1 MGKSAN
7 RRIRSRMRRAARR
20 LSQGERSRG
29 QLRVEQLEPRLLLS
43 GTDLRTML
51 ANEGLLHFVSGA
63 TTGAE
68 RTGWI
73 DQRHPVTGNL
83 DLNALPSDPI
93 NNEINHS
100 SLKDNELGYDRS
112 DNYLHVDN
120 KYVNANFVNV
130 FQTSLREASPQ
141 IARDYNYANQLWA
154 QAGLSVFNVG
164 TKIADWTASGDPTA
178 PFNADERSLI
188 QGLPG
193 DRNADP
199 TVVNNYYA
207 WQGDKSGE
215 GTYYGGVALP
225 KFFSS
230 SSSGFMVFDEART
243 DAFAHEL
250 GHFILNNWAFLKEP
264 AKGVASDLDVH
275 SPRASD
281 LMTDGGPKPTPTSL
295 KQGGQSTAFLNS
307 PVGFA
312 GTITDQTLAIYNT
325 TPETL
330 SPTPPTT
337 YFVQQNTSNDST
349 YGDHIDFHWVEDNRK
364 LSGVNHSDD
373 GTFNFIHRRPDL
385 KQGTEPMQ
393 WGVGTLSP
401 PPVTAGH
408 DLGSWLSGG
417 ESVLSLG
424 AFTGPTS
431 AGTFNVVDV
440 FSQVAKYSDNDLYQK
455 NITSENFRR
464 AAALDYE
471 VSFSADGSTW
481 HEGRI
486 AEVFDDGWT
495 MASTADDY
503 VARWWSP
510 VAAKHVR
517 VEALGGKNDGNTQI
531 DAIVAG
537 TVPNAITGT
546 VFQESD
552 SNAPN
557 GILDSDD
564 PRLRN
569 WRVTLDHLTDN
580 SKDREVHTDQH
591 GRFAFTD
598 VDSGAGNYQIVVDQ
612 PEGTLFTLQN
622 VVGDDTDSD
631 VNGLGVSNTLTV
643 PATGSIVVNAGTI
656 DTSDLKRKEVKNLL
670 ELLGQSVDVS
680 SGQSTEGGSSGSLE
694 AGLGALL
701 VSTSS
706 LPDIPFL
713 EDLTLTDIVDV
724 TGLVADIVAGLNAPI
739 VLEADTTPGGVVL
752 SNDAVLAIS
761 VDGAAVSIARIDAS
775 LTTDNTTTADL
786 ASDLDVALSLAGFGG
801 ELNATVLDD
810 GRLAIESDPNFKIES
825 LAVSTLALTG
835 TAGSIDPDVTEYGQL
850 DTTSGP
856 LTNFT
861 IDVAFEQRD
870 VNGNLLSP
878 TTQQYII
885 PKIGTVPPGTTE
897 VPFAFTQDNAT
908 LQDLADDLNASFL
921 TAEDPTTALNP
932 LTSLVAVV
940 DPGADPNI
948 TTDDRLTL
956 IATDPTV
963 AAINIVANGERLGFS
978 SSAGVSLATNANS
991 AVTALG
997 FGLTAPPASASQGKR
1012 VVAEPGFFS
1021 VDSFVDAVVDQLYA
1035 VSNLPLPDDFDPNP
1049 TYNSTTDTL
1058 EFNFALSHV
1067 FSNVVE
1073 LDMFEGI
1080 DLGSLLGTLEVAALA
1095 DAELSVQADLDFRV
1109 GFKLGA
1115 LGGSF
1120 NINGATLLSQLNAG
1134 DGVDLLVGM
1143 TADTLTAQNGQI
1155 GHDVTPTFT
1164 FHREGG
1170 DVTTVQVTL
1179 PKNAIPSQ
1187 SSLPADQRTPNT
1199 SDNST
1204 FTQLVDDLNRL
1215 FSQTTD
1221 EHPLSNGRMLSDV
1234 IEARVF
1240 ESVDFGGNITRKV
1253 MLQAIDPTVLKM
1265 SVANADLLGFTGAV
1279 DSHFSDLSFAL
1290 SNGGKFEV
1298 NLDGAEDLADVKQL
1312 IEAASVFSSS
1322 QRVQVNINTT
1332 TDVIDLV
1339 DLTLG
1344 PNRFTVIPA
1353 VAATRVEQQT
1363 PSPTSFETTS
1373 SLQSRAGLGLGILGD
1388 ERDIDVN
1395 NDNQLDAA
1403 DDDNIIEGKS
1413 LHGLGTLDR
1422 VYIVEQA
1429 SGQAADHK
1437 HIKLTATVESD
1448 VDVTA
1453 ALGEI
1458 ALDIATTDDDP
1469 LSFTV
1474 TADIHLTD
1482 PDSSGEIY
1490 MSEFTLDNLPTIV
1503 GVPMFAAEGSGTVE
1517 IAVNVFDATDA
1528 LDLSALFGET
1538 EPTVSL
1544 SFAFDSGSGTF
1555 KFTPDTNF
1563 DTLVDNFKDL
1573 GIEDIVGL
1581 LKKFVDELKEN
1592 PDLDFLNKEIPIL
1605 DGSLN
1610 DVIDFAD
1617 GVFDA
1622 ANRLLSGI
1630 DLDDLVDIEAARLA
1644 VETAVS
1650 NLGISVEQRD
1660 QVLRQLQVLRRVAQ
1674 TPDQDQLVDENNVP
1688 TDYLDRLPARLLSA
1702 TAQLGKLIKRH
1713 IPDTADGYGDLIDTF
1728 KDMLAHVPALNSLQD
1743 RLAKAL
1749 EDAIND
1755 AIKTPTGSPLTVNVT
1770 LEFADFDGVTTTAA
1784 DREDRMLVMGIELSA
1799 PKLLQKTFEPEVP
1812 LTAEF
1817 GPVNF
1822 ELDAELDV
1830 VAGGTISVGLAIDP
1844 RKTVDNDR
1852 FFLIVDNSPLSVPV
1866 TGIDLGVGLE
1876 SQATGQVG
1884 FGSIGLIS
1892 ADAEFTILDAVQ
1904 QVETAPTSL
1913 TIPLQGAPV
1922 YYRGD
1927 SAFNDDGRSMIV
1939 VVKPITGS
1947 PEVLS
1952 FSDGDYLIDYTG
1964 TPTLQIVNSN
1974 IDIVGGDAMEIV
1986 IEYQTTTGHPTLNV
2000 PGPSVDSS
2008 DNSLMRPMVHPAGVE
2023 FAFTPNAALSN
2034 AIGAVAFGD
2043 LASLTTVTADIH
2055 GLVLGSIDG
2064 HFLNNDVEN
2073 ALVVVASLNHLLQPQ
2088 ITFDPTALGELFHV
2102 DFDLKTIVA
2111 GIDKLLEEIEASIM
2125 EASGELPLAGDGL
2138 DMEESFI
2145 GKLRANFTQPLL
2157 DLLCNTGGTLE
2168 DIELQ
2173 IEQFIFDKL
2182 GPGGLKILKDVEGPA
2197 GVDLGDVDV
2206 TLTPDKFEIDVTLG
2220 GRDEFI
2226 LDFNFGPTF
2235 PLQGD
2240 GGLLFGYD
2248 FMVELE
2254 VGVSRTDGFYFVD
2267 QTNKEIMLDIGASL
2281 VVDQSNP
2288 SNPIPT
2294 SLELDLFGL
2303 KLSATDVLDG
2313 ANSGTYVTGMLNID
2327 LTDGNT
2333 DGIIT
2338 TSELTSRPFTEVF
2351 VADMT
2356 AMAEVNLKLAAGIND
2371 NLPSIET
2378 DLFVGTETSSVQGP
2392 WVATL
2397 DSGTT
2402 GNYQFTTTDLTI
2414 KFVDLGINLGD
2425 FLSKHLG
2432 SVVRS
2437 VDRYI
2442 EPIKPVVELLRSEVP
2457 GASELSKAAGN
2468 GPVYFIDLAFAKNP
2482 SRAAQA
2488 RDFLDTVAGIINVI
2502 DSLSGIGPDD
2512 NLFVTLLSEHY
2523 VLGAP
2528 GALVGPQSDF
2538 YFQDGL
2544 IHASDQQAASQ
2555 IANLG
2560 GGLVNGLQNV
2570 QGKLNGLLEQLNDI
2584 GVQIHLIETPSNI
2597 VNLLMGQP
2605 FDVVSWDLPRFELPF
2620 TFEAEFPVIPVPKIN
2635 VRIGLDAEIFADLSV
2650 GYDSHG
2656 LETGNFFHGFYLGDR
2671 EDVFV
2676 GADIDEFGLG
2686 LGVRLAALLDLLV
2699 VKAGVEG
2706 EIRADILANFRDQDD
2721 DGKLHAD
2728 EIASIIRHD
2737 GIECLFDLRGEVTAI
2752 VRAVWEFTITGST
2765 GSKEFINE
2773 LLFSFHNECPK
2784 FETGHVSEGETLPG
2798 IDSGVIALDSS
2809 FADFNTAGTLVLHA
2823 GPFADQ
2829 RGPGASSDTSEA
2841 FEVEELAPGVYAVRV
2856 LGLES
2861 RYSGVKRIYFS
2872 GGVGNDRLELI
2883 DVTVPVAAFGGAGDD
2898 VLHGTAEI
2906 DYLNGGA
2913 GNDEIFG
2920 RGETDYIF
2928 GGSGDDLIFG
2938 DLETGN
2944 TDTGLWGIGA
2954 GDVIDAG
2961 AGRDIIYAGDGGDLV
2976 MGGAGNDDI
2985 YADLKEPGVNA
2996 STPGMD
3002 IVHAGS
3008 GDDIVFGGDLK
3019 DMLFGDAGRDLLFG
3033 EDGDDEIQG
3042 GTGPD
3047 LLVGH
3052 LGDDMLLGGSGID
3065 VIVGGLGSD
3074 QLFGGRGND
3083 LLAGG
3088 LATKNNGMRTA
3099 IDDVLQD
3106 APLLQALV
3114 DGEAALSA
3122 SADGDDTLW
3131 GEEDHDLLMGD
3142 SGSDHLF
3149 GGWGNDVI
3157 IGHRIGDISST
3168 HVEYIEGGPDDDF
3181 ICGTDGVDEI
3191 YGGTAD
3197 AGLAHI
3203 LASSPGTP
3211 SAGGFEME
3219 DCESEF
3225 VTVQLPPTNSSI
3237 SGVKFNDLDG
3247 DGLQGTG
3254 EALLAGWTIHLLDP
3268 DGEIIDSALTDDDG
3282 IYTFAALS
3290 PGDYSLSEEQQP
3302 DWVQTTVDPALTLLE
3317 GEDVAGFDFGN
3328 RFNGAAIRGQKWHD
3342 LNGNGEF
3349 DLGEP
3354 GLDNWLIEL
3363 LDEQGN
3369 VIASTITAGIDLDGS
3384 GSDNI
3389 DNDGDDNPL
3398 DNTDDAFT
3406 IDEYDERFTPN
3417 ERGFY
3422 EFTNLPSGNYA
3433 VREVPLNDWIQ
3444 SSPVLADPGGFRFL
3458 ADDGFSATRSH
3469 AFSSVTGPITS
3480 LAVTLDIEHP
3490 HRSDLNVDL
3499 VSPSGTRINL
3509 FAGVGGNVQDF
3520 SAITLADNLAFPL
3533 IDDISSNPAAL
3544 GYRPQQALANLLSEE
3559 ASGLWVLEIRDEF
3572 EGEAGRL
3579 NDWSLVINGQPPTV
3593 GGEPN
3598 LYQPGDAAAVLLS
3611 VAAGEIETQ
3620 NFGNFRAA
3628 TIEGTKFADLN
3639 GNGQWD
3645 VGPAGAEPGLAGVTI
3660 YADLND
3666 NGQHD
3671 LGEPQ
3676 TITQL
3681 DDPSTLEIDE
3691 TGQYVLDPLPP
3702 GDYVIREVVSNGYQ
3716 QTFPDPMGPLTGGY
3730 EVEISSG
3737 AFVDKLDFGNAPP
3750 ASVHGEKWLDE
3761 NGNGVRDENERGL
3774 NGVVVYADIN
3784 NNGQLDDDEPRAV
3797 THSLA
3802 TAVPLQGDY
3811 NNDGLVDPA
3820 DYTLW
3825 RDTLGSTTNLAAD
3838 GDGDQDVDGDDYAIW
3853 ANNLGRSFSIAV
3865 SDGHYWLTEVPSGSE
3880 VAIREVTTEG
3890 LQPTFPIDGAHYLQ
3904 LTIGERREGV
3914 DFGNAPAATIHG
3926 TKWRDDNG
3934 DGVRD
3939 DNEPG
3944 LDGVV
3949 IYADL
3954 NNNQKLDA
3962 GEPSTVTMTLPNSAD
3977 YNGDGSI
3984 DAGDYAVWRDSLGS
3998 QTNLAAD
4005 GNANGVIDEGDYR
4018 HWMEQYGQAS
4028 LGGASLTGATG
4039 PGHFWFEVPP
4049 GTTIIREV
4057 LPDGSTVTFPGPG
4070 FYTLQ
4075 LAPGETIDGIDFGNQ
4090 PGEQEGSIA
4099 GIKVF
4104 DENSNGIPDPA
4115 AGDFPMPNVTIY
4127 VDINGDGMHQLATE
4141 PSDVTDQN
4149 GQYLILGVPVGT
4161 WQVREIVP
4169 AGHVQ
4174 VFPTAPPYHTVT
4186 VNPGQ
4191 AVTGVD
4197 FANFG
4202 GAASGGVAFGV
4213 GSGAPSALVALW
4225 DFENNL
4231 FDTAANYLE
4240 NVGTFSDDLT
4250 DVPSPP
4256 GVSYTPGYVGTAAA
4270 NISAQTRLGTTITGD
4285 LSLDDFTIEGYVSPR
4300 RSGTIVETV
4309 DLSGNS
4315 VDFRLIWDA
4324 GFQEVRLDLVTSGGT
4339 ISSTPAPMPSGGV
4352 WTHFAIVGD
4361 LEGATGMLSLT
4372 MYIDGMFV
4380 DTISDFDFTG
4390 ISGEDRLR
4398 FGTAGFEGNL
4408 DKVALWNETLL
4419 GGDIALHAQNPEDCY
4434 GLTTNNPQTGEIH
4447 GLKWDDKNGDGRL
4460 DAGETGIAGV
4470 EIYVDLNDNGV
4481 RDPGE
4486 PFTTT
4491 MVDDP
4496 TTPNTDETGM
4506 YWLTGLQPGQI
4517 VVREVS
4523 PTGFSQTFPSPVGPN
4538 LLDDPS
4544 LELAM
4549 SGTQGH
4555 PGLWS
4560 MIGNAQY
4567 QQGSFASYP
4576 GSPTEI
4582 GAWLRGFEG
4591 SAASPA
4597 LAGVFQTVAATPG
4610 ESYSV
4615 SAWYREDDVYQ
4626 ADATLLM
4633 VQFIDAAGNEIA
4645 RDSLDIGALTPGD
4658 GMWYQYEICATVPAG
4673 ADSMRVVG
4681 QMVNGVDGSAF
4692 LDEFEVSRKDGA
4704 HRITLGAGQV
4714 IDGIDFGNQRDP
4726 GGEGSVHGQKWHDR
4740 NANGVR
4746 DPGEEGLD
4754 GWEIELFD
4762 DQGNVIATTITM
4774 SMDLDGDTQIDPITE
4789 QGLFW
4794 FDNVPAG
4801 AYQVGEVLT
4810 PDWKQTVP
4818 DVLSVRQPGDANE
4831 DGIVDEADAAQV
4843 AEWNLASTGGPA
4855 SWFQGDFNADGVANA
4870 LDLSI
4875 AQGNQGQTFF
4885 GPEAR
4890 RIDIDLAA
4898 GQTIDGLEF
4907 ANYEPIPLFDG
4918 DDIIYAGG
4926 ADDVVRGDNLVSD
4939 PTVYSAGTRRDTIF
4953 GQGGADTLFGQEE
4966 DDKIWGAD
4974 PNLQVADVPADS
4986 GDSIHGGLGIDE
4998 VHQTV
5003 TDGTTAATVADQTLT
5018 DSILAIFYNSSIQAT
5033 DQLVSIER
5041 AILTGGEGD
5050 NEINAAAFTGPVQ
5063 LFGLAGDDILT
5074 GGGADDLLAGGA
5086 GSDDMSGNAGDD
5098 RYLFE
5103 PVPSG
5108 DPLETDRVAELASA
5122 GSDTLDFSLLDTS
5135 IIVDLSGGLPGDR
5148 IAEQPGGV
5156 NVRIVEVITSG
5167 QEANFENIVGTQQD
5181 DTLTG
5186 NAADNVITA
5195 LGGTDQVSGQGGGD
5209 LIDLG
5214 PGTGESADGG
5224 SGNDHYIFTDNW
5236 GTATISDPSGDD
5248 TIDFSAV
5255 TLPLDFTIGS
5265 LNVSQGANS
5274 VTHTGNDLEHVIGG
5288 QAGDVFSFDDGSS
5301 LPPGGTIDG
5310 QGGTDLLDY
5319 AAYTTGVAVDLS
5331 FGTAEGV
5338 PGGVA
5343 SIENVTGG
5351 QAGDSIIGDD
5361 NPNVLLG
5368 GPGND
5373 ILLDGRGG
5381 ADRIEG
5387 GSGDDTDIR
5396 GGAGDDLLLPGP
5408 GDDTVDGQ
5416 QGDDTYRIGDN
5427 EGVDTISDSG
5437 GAADVDTLDLSQV
5450 TDDLDVDIMA
5460 TQIVVNFLG
5469 GSEQVTGTNAIERIL
5484 TGSGDDSI
5492 NFHAAATLPGAATS
5506 VILAGEGIDT
5516 LDYSAYSSGV
5526 QVNLSNSPFPSPVV
5540 AAQSAT
5546 GVAFVTGIN
5555 NLIGSNLQDLL
5566 IGDDG
5571 DNNIRGL
5578 GGDDELHGEAG
5589 NDTLRGDSGALV
5601 AYGGDDDDT
5610 YIFEPGAT
5618 TINVFEFRGT
5628 ATAGLATRGGVDTL
5642 DFSAI
5647 PIGIELSLAGSPEIE
5662 NVIGSAT
5669 HRNYLGGNAKDNRLV
5684 GGALA
5689 DILLGGE
5696 GDDELVGGLG
5706 RDILVGGDGEDSLI
5720 ANDDNED
5727 ILISG
5732 FTAYEDIAGNLAHE
5746 NAWRAIR
5753 DTWDSAASRVSRE
5766 ADITTGVGL
5775 PIDGGPFKL
5784 DVTTVFDDTPAIDN
5798 VLYDVAPTVDDW
5810 LFLGVGDT
5818 QLASLTIGS
5827 SLNAAAGFMQ
5837 PTTASMLVADAGET
5851 TLQPSTAPFTDEALA
5866 LLSLPERETEADNAD
5881 DDSSWLADTN
5891 ANRHQQDSTEAELTL
5906 TLESAFEDF
5915 GE

>member
-1 MGKSAN
+1 M
-7 RRIRSRMRRAARR
+7 
-20 LSQGERSRG
+20 
-29 QLRVEQLEPRLLLS
+29 LS
-43 GTDLRTML
+43 GTDLRTPL

-73 DQRHPVTGNL
+73 DVRHPVTGNL
-83 DLNALPSDPI
+83 DLNSLPTDPI
-93 NNEINHS
+93 NTDINHGA
-100 SLKDNELGYDRS
+100 LKDDELGYDRS
-112 DNYLHVDN
+112 DNFVSVDN
-120 KYVNANFVNV
+120 KYVNANFVNI

-141 IARDYNYANQLWA
+141 IARDFNHANQLWA

-164 TKIADWTASGDPTA
+164 TKIADWTASGDPSA

-188 QGLPG
+188 QGLSG
-193 DRNADP
+193 DRNTDP

-230 SSSGFMVFDEART
+230 TSSGFMVFDEART

-250 GHFILNNWAFLKEP
+250 GHFILNNWAFLKDP
-264 AKGVASDLDVH
+264 AKGLSSDLAVH
-275 SPRASD
+275 SPRDSD

-295 KQGGQSTAFLNS
+295 KQGGQTTAFLNS
-307 PVGFA
+307 PVGFS
-312 GTITDQTLAIYNT
+312 GTITDQTLAVYNT
-325 TPETL
+325 SPEPL
-330 SPTPPTT
+330 SLTPPST
-337 YFVQQNTSNDST
+337 YYVQQNANNDAS
-349 YGDHIDFHWVEDNRK
+349 YGDRVDFHWVEDNRN
-364 LSGVNHSDD
+364 LSGASFSAI
-373 GTFNFIHRRPDL
+373 TSSTFIHRRPDFNE
-385 KQGTEPMQ
+385 GTEPMQ
-393 WGVGTLSP
+393 WGVGALSP
-401 PPVTAGH
+401 APSTAGH
-408 DLGSWLSGG
+408 DLDDWLSGG

-431 AGTFNVVDV
+431 SGTFNVVDV

-455 NITSENFRR
+455 DISSGDFRR

-471 VSFSADGSTW
+471 VSFSADGLTW

-510 VAAKHVR
+510 VAAKHIR
-517 VEALGGKNDGNTQI
+517 VEALGGRNDGNSQI

-537 TVPNAITGT
+537 TVANAITGT

-569 WRVTLDHLTDN
+569 WRVMLDHLTDN
-580 SKDREVHTDQH
+580 SKDREVRTDQH

-598 VDSGAGNYQIVVDQ
+598 VDSGAGNYQIVVTQ
-612 PEGTLFTLQN
+612 PEGTLFTVQN
-622 VVGDDTDSD
+622 AVGDDTDSD
-631 VNGLGVSNTLTV
+631 VNSSGVSNTLTV
-643 PATGSIVVNAGTI
+643 PTTGSIVVNAGTI
-656 DTSDLKRKEVKNLL
+656 DTSDLRRKEVKNLL
-670 ELLGQSVDVS
+670 ELLGQSVDAS
-680 SGQSTEGGSSGSLE
+680 SGQSVDDGGSSNLVT
-694 AGLGALL
+694 GLGALL

-713 EDLTLTDIVDV
+713 EDLSLTDIVDV
-724 TGLVADIVAGLNAPI
+724 TELVAEIVAGLNAPV
-739 VLEADTTPGGVVL
+739 VLEADVTPSGVTL

-761 VDGAAVSIARIDAS
+761 VDGAAVSVARIDAS

-801 ELNATVLDD
+801 QLQAVVLDD
-810 GRLAIESDPNFKIES
+810 GRLAIENAPGASLES
-825 LAVSTLALTG
+825 LSVSTLVLTG
-835 TAGSIDPDVTEYGQL
+835 TALTIDPDVAEYGQL

-856 LTNFT
+856 IANFT

-870 VNGNLLSP
+870 VNGNLISP
-878 TTQQYII
+878 LTQQYIV

-921 TAEDPTTALNP
+921 TAEDPTTALRP
-932 LTSLVAVV
+932 LTSIVAVV

-956 IATDPTV
+956 IAADPTV

-978 SSAGVSLATNANS
+978 SSAGVSLATNTNP
-991 AVTALG
+991 AVTVLG
-997 FGLTAPPASASQGKR
+997 MGLTAPPASASQGKR
-1012 VVAEPGFFS
+1012 VVAEPSFFS

-1035 VSNLPLPDDFDPNP
+1035 VSNLPLPDDFDPDP

-1095 DAELSVQADLDFRV
+1095 DADLSVQADLDFRV
-1109 GFKLGA
+1109 GFKLGE
-1115 LGGSF
+1115 LGDSF
-1120 NINGATLLSQLNAG
+1120 NISGATLLSQLNAG

-1179 PKNAIPSQ
+1179 PKNAIASQ

-1221 EHPLSNGRMLSDV
+1221 EHPLSSGRMLSDV

-1253 MLQAIDPTVLKM
+1253 LLQAIDPTVLKM

-1279 DSHFSDLSFAL
+1279 DSHFSDLSFSL
-1290 SNGGKFEV
+1290 SNGGTFEV
-1298 NLDGAEDLADVKQL
+1298 NLDGAEDLADVKQI
-1312 IEAASVFSSS
+1312 IETASVFSSS

-1344 PNRFTVIPA
+1344 SNRFTVIPA
-1353 VAATRVEQQT
+1353 AAATRIEQQT

-1373 SLQSRAGLGLGILGD
+1373 SIQSRAGLGLEILGD
-1388 ERDIDVN
+1388 ERDVDVN
-1395 NDNQLDAA
+1395 NDNQLDAS
-1403 DDDNIIEGKS
+1403 DDDKKIEGKP

-1429 SGQAADHK
+1429 SGQAVDHK

-1448 VDVTA
+1448 IDVTA
-1453 ALGEI
+1453 ALGEV

-1474 TADIHLTD
+1474 TADIHLSD

-1517 IAVNVFDATDA
+1517 IALNVFDATDA

-1538 EPTVSL
+1538 DPTVTL

-1563 DTLVDNFKDL
+1563 DTLIDNFKDL

-1592 PDLDFLNKEIPIL
+1592 PDLDFLNKKIPLL

-1622 ANRLLSGI
+1622 ADRLLSGI

-1650 NLGISVEQRD
+1650 NLGVSVEQRD

-1674 TPDQDQLVDENNVP
+1674 TPDQDQLVDSNNVP
-1688 TDYLDRLPARLLSA
+1688 TDYLDRLPTRLLSA
-1702 TAQLGKLIKRH
+1702 VAQLGKLIHRH
-1713 IPDTADGYGDLIDTF
+1713 IPDTTDGYGDLIATF
-1728 KDMLAHVPALNSLQD
+1728 KGLLAHVPALNSLQD

-1755 AIKTPTGSPLTVNVT
+1755 AIKTPSGSPLTVNVT

-1784 DREDRMLVMGIELSA
+1784 DREDRMLIMGIELSA

-1822 ELDAELDV
+1822 ELDAELDI

-1852 FFLIVDNSPLSVPV
+1852 FFLIVDNSPLTVPV

-1913 TIPLQGAPV
+1913 TIPLLGAPV

-1964 TPTLQIVNSN
+1964 TPTLQILNSN
-1974 IDIVGGDAMEIV
+1974 TDIVGGDAMEIV
-1986 IEYQTTTGHPTLNV
+1986 IEYQTTTGHPTPNV

-2064 HFLNNDVEN
+2064 HFLSNDVEN

-2088 ITFDPTALGELFHV
+2088 ITFDPAALGELFHV

-2111 GIDKLLEEIEASIM
+2111 GIDKLLEEIEVSIM

-2168 DIELQ
+2168 DIELE

-2182 GPGGLKILKDVEGPA
+2182 GPSGLKILKDVNGPA

-2235 PLQGD
+2235 PLQGE

-2313 ANSGTYVTGMLNID
+2313 TNSGTYVTGMLNID

-2333 DGIIT
+2333 DGLIT
-2338 TSELTSRPFTEVF
+2338 TSELTSRPFTDVF

-2378 DLFVGTETSSVQGP
+2378 DLFVGTETGSVQGP

-2397 DSGTT
+2397 DSSAT
-2402 GNYQFTTTDLTI
+2402 GNYQFTTTNLTI

-2468 GPVYFIDLAFAKNP
+2468 GPVYFIDLAFANNP
-2482 SRAAQA
+2482 TRAAQA

-2544 IHASDQQAASQ
+2544 IHANDQQAASQ

-2570 QGKLNGLLEQLNDI
+2570 QGKLNGLLEQLNEI

-2798 IDSGVIALDSS
+2798 IDGSVIALDSS

-2898 VLHGTAEI
+2898 IVHGTAEI

-2913 GNDEIFG
+2913 GNDELFG
-2920 RGETDYIF
+2920 RGETDYLF
-2928 GGSGDDLIFG
+2928 GGTGNDLIFG

-2944 TDTGLWGIGA
+2944 TDTGLWGTGA

-2961 AGRDIIYAGDGGDLV
+2961 AGSDTVYAGDGGDMV
-2976 MGGAGNDDI
+2976 MGGAGDDNI

-3008 GDDIVFGGDLK
+3008 GDDTVLGGALK

-3033 EDGDDEIQG
+3033 EDGDDEIEG

-3052 LGDDMLLGGSGID
+3052 LGDDLLLGGSGID
-3065 VIVGGLGSD
+3065 VIVGGLGAD

-3088 LATKNNGMRTA
+3088 LATKNTGMRTA

-3114 DGEAALSA
+3114 DGEAVLTA

-3131 GEEDHDLLMGD
+3131 GDEDHDLLMGD

-3157 IGHRIGDISST
+3157 IGHRIGDVSST

-3203 LASSPGTP
+3203 LASNPGTP
-3211 SAGGFEME
+3211 SAGGFVME

-3237 SGVKFNDLDG
+3237 SGVKFNDLNG
-3247 DGLQGTG
+3247 DGLQDAG
-3254 EALLAGWTIHLLDP
+3254 EALLAGWTLHLLDP
-3268 DGEIIDSALTDDDG
+3268 DGEIIDSVITDDDG
-3282 IYTFAALS
+3282 AYTFAALS

-3302 DWVQTTVDPALTLLE
+3302 DWVQTTVDPTLTLFE
-3317 GEDVAGFDFGN
+3317 SEDLVGFDFGN
-3328 RFNGAAIRGQKWHD
+3328 QFQGATIRGQKWHD

-3354 GLDNWLIEL
+3354 GLDNWRIEL

-3389 DNDGDDNPL
+3389 DNDGDGNPL

-3406 IDEYDERFTPN
+3406 IDEYDERFSPD

-3422 EFTNLPSGNYA
+3422 EFTDLPSGNYA

-3444 SSPVLADPGGFRFL
+3444 SSPVIADPGGFRFL
-3458 ADDGFSATRSH
+3458 ADDGFSSTRSN
-3469 AFSSVTGPITS
+3469 ALSSVSGPITS

-3499 VSPSGTRINL
+3499 ISPNGTRINL
-3509 FAGVGGNVQDF
+3509 FTGVGGNVQDF
-3520 SAITLADNLAFPL
+3520 SSITLADNLAFPL
-3533 IDDISSNPAAL
+3533 IDDISSNPSAP
-3544 GYRPQQALANLLSEE
+3544 GYRPQQALGNFLGEE

-3579 NDWSLVINGQPPTV
+3579 HDWSLVINGQPPTV

-3598 LYQPGDAAAVLLS
+3598 LYQPGDAAAVMLT
-3611 VAAGEIETQ
+3611 VAAGEIVTE
-3620 NFGNFRAA
+3620 NFGNFRTA
-3628 TIEGTKFADLN
+3628 TAEGTKFADLN

-3645 VGPAGAEPGLAGVTI
+3645 VGAAGSEPGLAGVTI
-3660 YADLND
+3660 YADLNS
-3666 NGQHD
+3666 NNQHD
-3671 LGEPQ
+3671 SGEPQ

-3681 DDPSTLEIDE
+3681 DDPNTLEVDE
-3691 TGQYVLDPLPP
+3691 TGQYVLDGLPP
-3702 GDYVIREVVSNGYQ
+3702 GNYFIREVVANGYQ
-3716 QTFPDPMGPLTGGY
+3716 QTFPDPLGPLAGGH
-3730 EVEISSG
+3730 EVAIGSG
-3737 AFVDKLDFGNAPP
+3737 EFLDKIDFGNTPP

-3761 NGNGVRDENERGL
+3761 NGDGMRDENEPGL

-3784 NNGQLDDDEPRAV
+3784 NNGQLDPDEPRAV
-3797 THSLA
+3797 THSIA
-3802 TAVPLQGDY
+3802 TATALRGDY

-3838 GDGDQDVDGDDYAIW
+3838 GDGDQDVDSEDYAIW
-3853 ANNLGRSFSIAV
+3853 ANNLGRTFSIAV
-3865 SDGHYWLTEVPSGSE
+3865 TDGHYWLTEVPSGSE
-3880 VAIREVTTEG
+3880 IAIREVTTEG
-3890 LQPTFPIDGAHYLQ
+3890 LQPTFPSDGAHYLQ
-3904 LTIGERREGV
+3904 LEIGERREGI

-3954 NNNQKLDA
+3954 NNNLKLDA
-3962 GEPSTVTMTLPNSAD
+3962 GEPSATTMTIPNSAD

-3984 DAGDYAVWRDSLGS
+3984 DTGDYAVWRDTLGS
-3998 QTNLAAD
+3998 QTDLAAD
-4005 GNANGVIDEGDYR
+4005 GNANGVVDAGDYR
-4018 HWMEQYGQAS
+4018 HWRNQYGQAAS
-4028 LGGASLTGATG
+4028 GGASLTGETG
-4039 PGHFWFEVPP
+4039 PGHFWLEVPP

-4075 LAPGETIDGIDFGNQ
+4075 LAPGETIDGIDFGNR
-4090 PGEQEGSIA
+4090 PSEQEGSIA

-4127 VDINGDGMHQLATE
+4127 VDINGDGTHQLATE
-4141 PSDVTDQN
+4141 PSDVTDQT
-4149 GQYLILGVPVGT
+4149 GQYLIVGVPVGT

-4169 AGHVQ
+4169 PGHVQ

-4197 FANFG
+4197 FANFS

-4213 GSGAPSALVALW
+4213 GSGTPNALVALW

-4231 FDTAANYLE
+4231 LDTAANYLE
-4240 NVGTFSDDLT
+4240 NVGNFSDDLT
-4250 DVPSPP
+4250 DVPNPP
-4256 GVSYTPGYVGTAAA
+4256 GVGYTAGYVGSSAAS
-4270 NISAQTRLGTTITGD
+4270 ILPQTRLGTTITGD
-4285 LSLDDFTIEGYVSPR
+4285 LSLDDFTIEGYASPR

-4315 VDFRLIWDA
+4315 TDFRLSWDA
-4324 GFQEVRLDLVTSGGT
+4324 ATQEVRLDL
-4339 ISSTPAPMPSGGV
+4339 ISSSGTTSSTTAPMPSGGV
-4352 WTHFAIVGD
+4352 WTHFAIVGE
-4361 LEGATGMLSLT
+4361 LEGATGLLT
-4372 MYIDGMFV
+4372 LTLYVDGMFV

-4398 FGTAGFEGNL
+4398 FGGEGFEGDL
-4408 DKVALWNETLL
+4408 DKAALWNVVLA
-4419 GGDIALHAQNPEDCY
+4419 GGEIALHAQNPEDCY
-4434 GLTTNNPQTGEIH
+4434 GLTTANPQTGEIH

-4460 DAGETGIAGV
+4460 GAGETGIAGV
-4470 EIYVDLNDNGV
+4470 EIFVDLNDNGV
-4481 RDPGE
+4481 LDPGE

-4491 MVDDP
+4491 MADDP
-4496 TTPNTDETGM
+4496 TTPNIDETGM
-4506 YWLTGLQPGQI
+4506 YWLTGLQPGPI
-4517 VVREVS
+4517 VVREVA

-4544 LELAM
+4544 LEQGT
-4549 SGTQGH
+4549 SGTQAIASDWTLTNNPTSSAVFQGSAFATFDQIT
-4555 PGLWS
+4555 GLWLRPFLGSPGAAADAVLSQTITLAVDAPTLTTSVWFKQEANYTAAATIFEVFSASGIGGSIDVSATTPNDGEWYLHTIVLSNLLAGDTVTVTAS
-4560 MIGNAQY
+4560 MIG
-4567 QQGSFASYP
+4567 
-4576 GSPTEI
+4576 
-4582 GAWLRGFEG
+4582 
-4591 SAASPA
+4591 
-4597 LAGVFQTVAATPG
+4597 GV
-4610 ESYSV
+4610 
-4615 SAWYREDDVYQ
+4615 
-4626 ADATLLM
+4626 
-4633 VQFIDAAGNEIA
+4633 N
-4645 RDSLDIGALTPGD
+4645 
-4658 GMWYQYEICATVPAG
+4658 AG
-4673 ADSMRVVG
+4673 ADP
-4681 QMVNGVDGSAF
+4681 QSAF
-4692 LDEFEVSRKDGA
+4692 FDLFQMAIADGA
-4704 HRITLGAGQV
+4704 HRISLGAGQV
-4714 IDGIDFGNQRDP
+4714 IDGINFGNQRDP
-4726 GGEGSVHGQKWHDR
+4726 VGEGSVHGQKWHDR

-4746 DPGEEGLD
+4746 DPDEEGLD
-4754 GWEIELFD
+4754 GWEIQLFD
-4762 DQGNVIATTITM
+4762 EQGNVVATTITM
-4774 SMDLDGDTQIDPITE
+4774 SMDLDGNTQIDPITE

-4801 AYQVGEVLT
+4801 AYQVGEVLI

-4818 DVLSVRQPGDANE
+4818 DVVGVRQPGDANE

-4843 AEWNLASTGGPA
+4843 AEWNLASSGGPA
-4855 SWFQGDFNADGVANA
+4855 SWFQGDFNADGIVNL
-4870 LDLSI
+4870 LDL
-4875 AQGNQGQTFF
+4875 AAAEANQGQTFF

-4890 RIDIDLAA
+4890 RIDIDVAV
-4898 GQTIDGLEF
+4898 GQTVDGLEF

-4918 DDIIYAGG
+4918 DDVIYAGG

-4939 PTVYSAGTRRDTIF
+4939 PTVFSAGTRQDTIF

-4966 DDKIWGAD
+4966 DDILWGAD

-4986 GDSIHGGLGIDE
+4986 GDRIHGGLGEDE
-4998 VHQTV
+4998 VRQTV
-5003 TDGTTAATVADQTLT
+5003 TDGLTPATVADQMLT
-5018 DSILAIFYNSSIQAT
+5018 DSSLTISYNSAVQAT
-5033 DQLVSIER
+5033 DQLASIER
-5041 AILTGGEGD
+5041 AILTGGGGNND
-5050 NEINAAAFTGPVQ
+5050 INAAAFTGPVQ

-5122 GSDTLDFSLLDTS
+5122 GTDMLDFSQLDTGV
-5135 IIVDLSGGLPGDR
+5135 IVDLSGGLPGDR

-5167 QEANFENIVGTQQD
+5167 QEANFENIIGTQQD

-5195 LGGTDQVSGQGGGD
+5195 LGGTDNVSGGGGGD

-5214 PGTGESADGG
+5214 PGTGETADGG
-5224 SGNDHYIFTDNW
+5224 GGNDHYVFTNSW

-5255 TLPLDFTIGS
+5255 TLPLDFVLGS

-5288 QAGDVFSFDDGSS
+5288 QADDIFSFDDGAG
-5301 LPPGGTIDG
+5301 LPSGGTIDG

-5319 AAYTTGVAVDLS
+5319 SAYTTSVVVDLS
-5331 FGTAEGV
+5331 IGAAQGV
-5338 PGGVA
+5338 PGSVV

-5351 QAGDSIIGDD
+5351 QAGDSITGDD
-5361 NPNVLLG
+5361 NPNVILG

-5373 ILLDGRGG
+5373 VLLDGRGG

-5387 GSGDDTDIR
+5387 GSGDDTNIL
-5396 GGAGDDLLLPGP
+5396 GGAGDDLILPGA
-5408 GDDTVDGQ
+5408 GDDTVDGE
-5416 QGDDTYRIGDN
+5416 QGSDTYRIGDN
-5427 EGVDTISDSG
+5427 EGVDTINDSG
-5437 GAADVDTLDLSQV
+5437 GAVDVDVLDLSQV

-5469 GSEQVTGTNAIERIL
+5469 GSEQITGNNAIEQIL
-5484 TGSGDDSI
+5484 TGSGDDSL
-5492 NFHAAATLPGAATS
+5492 NFHAAATLPGTGTS
-5506 VILAGEGIDT
+5506 AILAGGGIDT
-5516 LDYSAYSSGV
+5516 LDYSAYASGV
-5526 QVNLSNSPFPSPVV
+5526 QVNLSSSPFPSPVV

-5578 GGDDELHGEAG
+5578 GGNDELHGEAG
-5589 NDTLRGDSGALV
+5589 DDILRGDSGALT

-5610 YIFEPGAT
+5610 YIFVPGAT
-5618 TINVFEFRGT
+5618 TINIFEFRGT
-5628 ATAGLATRGGVDTL
+5628 ATAGQATRGGVDTL

-5647 PIGIELSLAGSPEIE
+5647 PVGIELSLAGSPEIE
-5662 NVIGSAT
+5662 NLIGSAT
-5669 HRNYLGGNAKDNRLV
+5669 QRNYLGGNDKDNRLV

-5689 DILLGGE
+5689 DILLGGN
-5696 GDDELVGGLG
+5696 GNDELVGGLG
-5706 RDILVGGDGEDSLI
+5706 RDILVGGDGEDTLI

-5732 FTAYEDIAGNLAHE
+5732 FTAYEDIAGTLAHE

-5784 DVTTVFDDTPAIDN
+5784 DVTTVTDDTPAVDT

-5818 QLASLTIGS
+5818 QTASLTNGS
-5827 SLNAAAGFMQ
+5827 SLAAAAGFVQ
-5837 PTTASMLVADAGET
+5837 PSPGSLLVAET
-5851 TLQPSTAPFTDEALA
+5851 DPTSLQLSPTFARDQAIL
-5866 LLSLPERETEADNAD
+5866 LLSPLEQGTEAEEANEDGL
-5881 DDSSWLADTN
+5881 SWLREATT
-5891 ANRHQQDSTEAELTL
+5891 RQRSQDSTETELTL